1 MQDETYF
8 YADAILD
15 INPKAAFWLI
25 ENDLNQ
31 LTWFDETTPIPDE
44 QIKEVAKKLR
54 IAYYEG
60 QDKNLSDLDSIK
72 TKLKGLGFT
81 DNEISLFN
89 LKNIILIL
97 LIYYENCDCRWWNC
111 RVVNC
116 FVCEKII

>member
-15 INPKAAFWLI
+15 INPKAAFWLV

-31 LTWFDETTPIPDE
+31 LQWFDDTTPIPDE

-60 QDKNLSDLDSIK
+60 QDKKRSDFDTFKS
-72 TKLKGLGFT
+72 KLKDLGFT
-81 DNEISLFN
+81 DEEITFFN
-89 LKNIILIL
+89 LKDI
-97 LIYYENCDCRWWNC
+97 
-111 RVVNC
+111 
-116 FVCEKII
+116 K

>member
-15 INPKAAFWLI
+15 INPKAAFWLV

-31 LTWFDETTPIPDE
+31 LKWFDDTTPIPDE

-54 IAYYEG
+54 IAYYKE
-60 QDKNLSDLDSIK
+60 QDKKLSDLDSLK
-72 TKLKGLGFT
+72 SKLKGLGFT

-89 LKNIILIL
+89 LKNI
-97 LIYYENCDCRWWNC
+97 E
-111 RVVNC
+111 
-116 FVCEKII
+116 

>member
-8 YADAILD
+8 YADAILE
-15 INPKAAFWLI
+15 INPKAAFWLK

-31 LTWFDETTPIPDE
+31 LDWFDETTPIPDE

-89 LKNIILIL
+89 LKNIL
-97 LIYYENCDCRWWNC
+97 
-111 RVVNC
+111 
-116 FVCEKII
+116 

>member
-31 LTWFDETTPIPDE
+31 LTWFDDTTPIPDE

-89 LKNIILIL
+89 LKNIL
-97 LIYYENCDCRWWNC
+97 
-111 RVVNC
+111 
-116 FVCEKII
+116 

>member
-15 INPKAAFWLI
+15 INPKAAFWLV

-31 LTWFDETTPIPDE
+31 LKWFDDTTPIPDE

-60 QDKNLSDLDSIK
+60 QDKKRSDFDTFKS
-72 TKLKGLGFT
+72 KLKDLGFT
-81 DNEISLFN
+81 DEEITFFN
-89 LKNIILIL
+89 LKDI
-97 LIYYENCDCRWWNC
+97 
-111 RVVNC
+111 
-116 FVCEKII
+116 K